1 MSSWLSLL
9 QIVILVIILSL
20 AHHWV
25 CSLVVTMHAQIM
37 EPLIY
42 DPLGQPL
49 YKGPL
54 YKSISH
60 QCTYTFSTFGKRTAS
75 HKGQNGWTQSVLYS
89 EVPQYIQDILS
100 ILIIIIIIDYYT
112 VSEYFLLL
120 LLTILSSGTHVIAI
134 IINIGITS
142 LLLLLLLL
150 LLFMYR
156 LLTSLKHLPRML

>member
-1 MSSWLSLL
+1 
-9 QIVILVIILSL
+9 
-20 AHHWV
+20 
-25 CSLVVTMHAQIM
+25 MHAQIM

-54 YKSISH
+54 YKSISPI
-60 QCTYTFSTFGKRTAS
+60 
-75 HKGQNGWTQSVLYS
+75 SVLIHSQLS
-89 EVPQYIQDILS
+89 ERGQPPTRDKMAGPKVSFTHRFHCIYKTYIYID
-100 ILIIIIIIDYYT
+100 IIIIDYYT
-112 VSEYFLLL
+112 VSEYLLLL

-150 LLFMYR
+150 LLLFMYR